1 MGRTGLCFMKT
12 FNLSISVY
20 GGGGG
25 GGGERGGEGGRG
37 VAWLVS
43 NSVNYGLRTKNSGY
57 RRK

>member
-20 GGGGG
+20 GGGERGG
-25 GGGERGGEGGRG
+25 GGGEGG
-37 VAWLVS
+37 AWLVS